1 MEPETREVFRPA
13 VQETRSLNAPFSKS
27 YMLNLHIYRY
37 LAFLACELQG
47 VTLLT
52 GALNKHG
59 PMGNKPIGQRK
70 GIYRQHSGKQL
81 FREKQKELV
90 LARAP
95 WDVIVDMGS
104 PASPEQ
110 TRYQDGTAW
119 RAASGW

>member
-1 MEPETREVFRPA
+1 M
-13 VQETRSLNAPFSKS
+13 
-27 YMLNLHIYRY
+27 
-37 LAFLACELQG
+37 QG
-47 VTLLT
+47 ITLLT
-52 GALNKHG
+52 GALNNHL
-59 PMGNKPIGQRK
+59 PMGNKPIGQPK

-81 FREKQKELV
+81 FREKQKELVLARAPWEQKELV

-110 TRYQDGTAW
+110 TRYQDGTEW